1 MQNAVTAMPVV
12 IPICSVALVACLVML
27 GCSDVSSQ
35 RSRQTAEPPNLDESR
50 LPDLPNPVGLAGPFA
65 GASNGALIVA
75 GGTNFPGKMPWEGG
89 VKTWHDDAYVLDSTD
104 GPWKSGYKL
113 PRPLA
118 YGVSLSSK
126 YGVLCIG
133 GNDSERVVSDVSL
146 LQWKNGEVSIRRLPD
161 LPAPMA
167 GACGAILGDT
177 AYVAGGYTAVD
188 SIAEE
193 SQHNFWSLDLSRP
206 DASWRVLEPWPG
218 PGRFFAVAGATDDS
232 VYIFSGMRR
241 QLDAS
246 QKPQIGF
253 LRDGYRYTPTR
264 DGGGGKWTRIADL
277 PRAHAAAPGPA
288 AYLENRWLAIVGG
301 GVDDTDIA
309 HPMQE
314 RTEFRKSVIAYDTLN
329 NRWQTV
335 GAISQARVAT
345 PLVPWGRAFVVS
357 SGEVRSGVRSP
368 EEWAYTW

>member
-206 DASWRVLEPWPG
+206 DASCASSNRGQG
-218 PGRFFAVAGATDDS
+218 P
-232 VYIFSGMRR
+232 
-241 QLDAS
+241 
-246 QKPQIGF
+246 
-253 LRDGYRYTPTR
+253 
-264 DGGGGKWTRIADL
+264 
-277 PRAHAAAPGPA
+277 
-288 AYLENRWLAIVGG
+288 VGSS
-301 GVDDTDIA
+301 
-309 HPMQE
+309 P
-314 RTEFRKSVIAYDTLN
+314 
-329 NRWQTV
+329 
-335 GAISQARVAT
+335 SQARPTIRSTYSVGCAGSLT
-345 PLVPWGRAFVVS
+345 PLKNHRSGSLGMVTVTPPPATAAEANGRESLIYRRPTRQLRGRPLISKIVGWRS
-357 SGEVRSGVRSP
+357 SGVGSMTQISPIRCRREPSFASRSSLTTR
-368 EEWAYTW
+368 